1 MGSFSALIEYLV
13 EVTGTTLSA
22 SPLTWCIMSH
32 HATLSPTHWLIKI
45 SGQFKAS
52 LQQLV
57 ALSFSNLLFY
67 STLNGNCLNPT
78 LRIIQTFNNCLPV
91 LCSFGE
97 WDICRPEFK
106 ANCMIL
112 DGDDAWE
119 RSGMNVCMYP
129 IYACYVGGWMTAI
142 IIMLHTWTPKSLVP
156 HWSAPCRLG
165 AWRRLNPSN
174 CWVHYYS
181 WNKLILVSGQWNW
194 VAQMPKQTIPRIMM
208 HEDREWVVV
217 QACGSSSTGC
227 TASRE

>member
-1 MGSFSALIEYLV
+1 MCTCSRWYHAYHGTLMGSFSALIEYLV

-78 LRIIQTFNNCLPV
+78 LRIIQTFNDCLPV

-106 ANCMIL
+106 ANCMI
-112 DGDDAWE
+112 
-119 RSGMNVCMYP
+119 SGWGWCMGEEWNECMYVS
-129 IYACYVGGWMTAI
+129 YACYMGGWMTAI
-142 IIMLHTWTPKSLVP
+142 IVMLHNLPEHPNL
-156 HWSAPCRLG
+156 
-165 AWRRLNPSN
+165 
-174 CWVHYYS
+174 
-181 WNKLILVSGQWNW
+181 
-194 VAQMPKQTIPRIMM
+194 
-208 HEDREWVVV
+208 
-217 QACGSSSTGC
+217 
-227 TASRE
+227 